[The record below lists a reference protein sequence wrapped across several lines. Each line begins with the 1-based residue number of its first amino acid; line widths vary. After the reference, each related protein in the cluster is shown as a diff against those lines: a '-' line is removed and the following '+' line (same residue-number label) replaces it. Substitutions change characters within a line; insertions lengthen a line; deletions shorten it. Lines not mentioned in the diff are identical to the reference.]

1 MVLGH
6 FATHRYA
13 EVDATTINRQKMVN
27 FIVLVLDRLVI
38 LNCDKERFLGS
49 SFSCCLRAL
58 VKLAGE
64 RHRLYKW
71 NFLQRNERF
80 RPLAQVQGLS
90 LENKTET
97 FVIYDRYDYEW
108 TFLKTFLTA
117 TRFYVMCIYFCDK
130 STSTNYQD
138 GCWLVE
144 FRNFGH
150 FWCEK

>member
-1 MVLGH
+1 MVIFKH
-6 FATHRYA
+6 YATHRYA
-13 EVDATTINRQKMVN
+13 VVDAATINRQKMVN
-27 FIVLVLDRLVI
+27 FMMMLVLDRLVK

-49 SFSCCLRAL
+49 SFSCCLLAL
-58 VKLAGE
+58 VRLAGE

-90 LENKTET
+90 LTNKTET
-97 FVIYDRYDYEW
+97 LVIFDRYDYEW

-130 STSTNYQD
+130 STNYQD
-138 GCWLVE
+138 GCWLVD

-150 FWCEK
+150 FWCEN